1 MASDRSS
8 GTTMDALTG
17 AAPPPLHDRV
27 LEGSVT
33 DGVAIADIRPAGR
46 QGRPTDIRATQG
58 APRGSAIARGP
69 AMIRAWISAAAAAGS
84 LSEAP
89 AHTGPL
95 SERARII
102 GIAGEVRRL
111 VARFADVE
119 TKAIV
124 APRALRD
131 LGVDELALADLVLG
145 LEARFDIDIDDA
157 DAARWD
163 TVGDVVAFVARRS
176 REAPTAGAFTAHDA

>member
-1 MASDRSS
+1 
-8 GTTMDALTG
+8 
-17 AAPPPLHDRV
+17 
-27 LEGSVT
+27 
-33 DGVAIADIRPAGR
+33 
-46 QGRPTDIRATQG
+46 
-58 APRGSAIARGP
+58 
-69 AMIRAWISAAAAAGS
+69 MIRAWISAAAAAGS
-84 LSEAP
+84 LSAGVPAHGTTTFVHQHLEAP
-89 AHTGPL
+89 ARTGPL

-131 LGVDELALADLVLG
+131 VGVDERAVADIVLG